1 VHKRKKAAILCRD
14 LRNFALRTFTP
25 PNRSTAPA
33 KLIPGQRSR
42 TRTTSE
48 ADHKVP
54 TIRAR
59 IKPQPERQQYGY
71 TPVEPIARMETV
83 DQGSRLE
90 RIRRS
95 RPLCESLEERSY
107 DVAPLEYLKILHSR
121 KTQEYRIGD
130 RAGKVF
136 IDQEFSTLEYCW
148 EAAVELERVFDMGQ
162 VLELRLTETMERVE
176 DMVEWHYLKE
186 WVALGLGFATDV
198 PQ

>member
-1 VHKRKKAAILCRD
+1 
-14 LRNFALRTFTP
+14 
-25 PNRSTAPA
+25 
-33 KLIPGQRSR
+33 
-42 TRTTSE
+42 
-48 ADHKVP
+48 
-54 TIRAR
+54 
-59 IKPQPERQQYGY
+59 
-71 TPVEPIARMETV
+71 METV